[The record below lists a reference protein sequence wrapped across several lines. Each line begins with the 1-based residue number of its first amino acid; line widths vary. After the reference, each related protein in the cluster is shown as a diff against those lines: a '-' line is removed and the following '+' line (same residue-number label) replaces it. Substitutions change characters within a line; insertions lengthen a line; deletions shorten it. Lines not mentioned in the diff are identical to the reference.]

1 VRNTAQGVVVENGGN
16 AAMWHFIAP
25 RRVVELRSL
34 LFETCISFSITTSQA
49 HATSNLEE
57 EEEWAEEEEGEAHDK
72 SCASGAVNACDT
84 DGQELV
90 DYHLVLSGGG
100 ELVGTAALLHTPL
113 CSKQHVQGAQESS
126 ETREALEEVVV
137 EEEAQGAQESF
148 LTKEARVKVDVAQ
161 QLWRDVATGQVAQ
174 PEQLQRVLAAL
185 DALLLSPHACAAA
198 SVSQAADG
206 SWSRGRRRRQRRLA
220 RLGASVI
227 AGVCWRMLTCMLTY
241 ADVC

>member
-34 LFETCISFSITTSQA
+34 LFETCISFSITNSQA
-49 HATSNLEE
+49 HTTGALKKEDKEE
-57 EEEWAEEEEGEAHDK
+57 EEEEAHDE
-72 SCASGAVNACDT
+72 SCASSAVNACDA

-100 ELVGTAALLHTPL
+100 ELVGTQL
-113 CSKQHVQGAQESS
+113 CSKQHVPGAQESS